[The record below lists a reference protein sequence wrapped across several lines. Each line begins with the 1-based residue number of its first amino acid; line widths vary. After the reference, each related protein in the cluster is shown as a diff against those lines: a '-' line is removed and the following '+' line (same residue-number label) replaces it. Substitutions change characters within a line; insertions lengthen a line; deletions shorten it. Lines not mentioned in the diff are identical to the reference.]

1 MRNVS
6 ICATSCNNEKV
17 KNKLSDFEFLFFM
30 FISIYYLL
38 PAVSSAI
45 PFILI
50 LFVCIT
56 YTCCLWLLNR
66 KEATFYLTI
75 LVIAMFVSLIYFLFT
90 SSATVDQGVSNYGL
104 KRILSKFEQVFMS
117 FFPIIMFLEIQKKAS
132 YAQKKWLLVVIGV
145 LLTYVLINTMVEL
158 SVNESA
164 TKSWADFDEQSE
176 KNVGTYS
183 YVYAVPILF
192 VSLPY
197 LFVQMKNSFL
207 KFLIVGVGIFLF
219 SFLLLAQY
227 TLALLI
233 AIIGLVLQISFN
245 IKSNKTKIILWL
257 CCILVFLVLPT
268 ILDYLATH
276 VPSEQMAIRLQE
288 IASFFGKGDASGYN
302 LNGRLTLYGK
312 AIKAFLRSPIIGNR
326 SLGFSGHATFLCVF
340 ADIGILGGGIFFYLY
355 FLSRKKVDDNLG
367 RSKRAFAAVFISL
380 LLMGFTNPIHSAFS
394 LSFIVWMVVPL
405 LIVCIN
411 NKKEKDNETPLGN

>member
-17 KNKLSDFEFLFFM
+17 KNKLSDFEFLFFI
-30 FISIYYLL
+30 FISIDYLL

-50 LFVCIT
+50 LTVCT
-56 YTCCLWLLNR
+56 GYTCFLCLLSQ
-66 KEATFYLTI
+66 KEPKFYLTI
-75 LVIAMFVSLIYFLFT
+75 LIIATLFSFLYCILTNT
-90 SSATVDQGVSNYGL
+90 SSIQQDVSNYVL
-104 KRILSKFEQVFMS
+104 KRILSKFNQAFMS

-132 YAQKKWLLVVIGV
+132 YAQKKWLLIVITV
-145 LLTYVLINTMVEL
+145 ALSYVLINTMVEL

-164 TKSWADFDEQSE
+164 TRNWAEFDEQSE

-192 VSLPY
+192 ASLPY
-197 LFVQMKNSFL
+197 LFVQMRNSFL
-207 KFLIVGVGIFLF
+207 KFLIVGIGIFLF

-257 CCILVFLVLPT
+257 CCILVFLALPT

-302 LNGRLTLYGK
+302 LNGRLKLYGETL
-312 AIKAFLRSPIIGNR
+312 KAFLRSPIIGNR
-326 SLGFSGHATFLCVF
+326 SLGFDGHSTFLSVL
-340 ADIGILGGGIFFYLY
+340 ADVGIFGGIPFLYLY
-355 FLSRKKVDDNLG
+355 FASRKKINKNLG
-367 RSKRAFAAVFISL
+367 NSNKIFTPVFISL
-380 LLMGFTNPIHSAFS
+380 MLMGLTNPIHSAFQ
-394 LSFIVWMVVPL
+394 LSFVVWFVVPL
-405 LIVCIN
+405 IIVYCK
-411 NKKEKDNETPLGN
+411 KKEKDNETTLGN